1 MPRSPSVD
9 PRDAAE
15 KVVRDFG
22 VKSAPVPVD
31 RIAKSLGAILRFSPL
46 DEELSGMIHIK
57 DNVPI
62 IGVNSLHHPH
72 RQRFTIAHE
81 IGHLVLHKHLITES
95 VHVDKAFPVLMRGV
109 TSALGTDAVEIEANA
124 FASQLLI
131 PQLLLDQVKLAG
143 SFDID
148 DDSPMEELAK
158 KFRVSRKVVEFRLAA
173 IVNS

>member
-1 MPRSPSVD
+1 MPNQICVD

-15 KVVRDFG
+15 KVALAFG

-81 IGHLVLHKHLITES
+81 IGHLTLHRHLITAS
-95 VHVDKAFPVLMRGV
+95 VHVDKGFPVLMRGV
-109 TSALGTDAVEIEANA
+109 TSALGTDQVEIDANA

-131 PQLLLDQVKLAG
+131 PKFLLDQVKLKE

-148 DDSPMEELAK
+148 DDSPMEELAQ
-158 KFRVSRKVVEFRLAA
+158 KFRVSRKMVEFRLAA
-173 IVNS
+173 GG

>member
-1 MPRSPSVD
+1 MPNPTSVD
-9 PRDAAE
+9 PRAAAE
-15 KVVRDFG
+15 KVAETFG

-57 DNVPI
+57 DDVPI

-81 IGHLVLHKHLITES
+81 IGHLVLHRHLITTS

-109 TSALGTDAVEIEANA
+109 TSALGTDPVEIDANA

-131 PQLLLDQVKLAG
+131 PNFLLNQVKG
-143 SFDID
+143 REPVDID

-158 KFRVSRKVVEFRLAA
+158 KFRVSRKMVEFRLA
-173 IVNS
+173 SLG

>member
-1 MPRSPSVD
+1 
-9 PRDAAE
+9 
-15 KVVRDFG
+15 
-22 VKSAPVPVD
+22 VD
-31 RIAKSLGAILRFSPL
+31 RIAKSLGAIVRFSPL

-72 RQRFTIAHE
+72 RQRFTVAHE
-81 IGHLVLHKHLITES
+81 IGHLVLHRHLITAS

-109 TSALGTDAVEIEANA
+109 TSALGTDPVEIEANA

-131 PQLLLDQVKLAG
+131 PTFLLDQVMG
-143 SFDID
+143 REPVDID

-158 KFRVSRKVVEFRLAA
+158 RFRVSRKMVEFRLA
-173 IVNS
+173 VLD

>member
-1 MPRSPSVD
+1 MPKPPSVN
-9 PRDAAE
+9 PRDTAE
-15 KVVRDFG
+15 KVALTFG

-81 IGHLVLHKHLITES
+81 IGHLTLHRHLITTS
-95 VHVDKAFPVLMRGV
+95 VHVDKGFPVLMRGV
-109 TSALGTDAVEIEANA
+109 TSALGTDPVEIAANA

-131 PQLLLDQVKLAG
+131 PQFLLDQVKVREPV
-143 SFDID
+143 DID

-158 KFRVSRKVVEFRLAA
+158 KFRVSRKMVEFRLAA
-173 IVNS
+173 LG

>member
-15 KVVRDFG
+15 KAIQEFG
-22 VKSAPVPVD
+22 VKSAPVQVE

-81 IGHLVLHKHLITES
+81 IGHLILHKHLITES

-109 TSALGTDAVEIEANA
+109 TSALGTDTVEIDANA

-131 PQLLLDQVKLAG
+131 PTSLLGQIKLPG

-158 KFRVSRKVVEFRLAA
+158 KFRVSRKVVEFRLAS
-173 IVNS
+173 INS